1 MFWLAG
7 GRAAASTGVH
17 LTPLDS
23 YAAYSAA
30 GGERAHPVAH
40 ILVDIARDLAGRSRR
55 AFGFQLA
62 DAAIFCTRAIGEN
75 PALIDDP

>member
-1 MFWLAG
+1 MRKPHLDFLAL
-7 GRAAASTGVH
+7 AARELEGF
-17 LTPLDS
+17 
-23 YAAYSAA
+23 
-30 GGERAHPVAH
+30 GIGEGAHPVAH

-55 AFGFQLA
+55 AFGFRLA